1 LKKEAFQ
8 KVLGDY
14 GNHFGKKIVNR
25 CFSSTIYSN
34 CCYFDG
40 HEQVRSDCSFVP
52 KESKGECPAI
62 IQKTTAAEKVG
73 IGTVNTIQSVVAAKS
88 LSSPAIVIGEVV
100 RDAKRNAAFTRN

>member
-1 LKKEAFQ
+1 VITGTTSARKLSTDALAAQSTATVVILMGMSKLDQIVALFQ
-8 KVLGDY
+8 KSR
-14 GNHFGKKIVNR
+14 KAK
-25 CFSSTIYSN
+25 
-34 CCYFDG
+34 
-40 HEQVRSDCSFVP
+40 
-52 KESKGECPAI
+52 CPAI